1 MRKPLSAWL
10 LLAFAT
16 GASGCALGAPTAE
29 PRTNA
34 GVRADAE
41 QVLCRER
48 LHPGSNAHERVC
60 MKQSEWAKLARRE
73 AREAERQVRVLQ
85 GSAYEGGSIN

>member
-1 MRKPLSAWL
+1 
-10 LLAFAT
+10 
-16 GASGCALGAPTAE
+16 
-29 PRTNA
+29 
-34 GVRADAE
+34 
-41 QVLCRER
+41 
-48 LHPGSNAHERVC
+48 